1 VNDPNSAEHQRS
13 HDSVVPAA
21 EDFAKSRAGWRAGLG
36 GDRALRQQAVDLQ
49 QRADDHHY
57 TYTWE
62 WLGVPIIRLPDD
74 IVVLQ
79 EIFWS
84 YRPQRVVE
92 TGVARGGSMLL
103 DASLM
108 RLCDEK
114 PAVLGIDL
122 QIFPHTIDA
131 LEGHPMARGVDL
143 LEADSTSDTA
153 GDAARDFLAGAERA
167 VVVLDSNHTH
177 DHVLAELRLLAPLL
191 PVGGLVLVAD
201 TLVEEFPA
209 GYYDNRPWDK
219 GNNPATAVRA
229 FLDERLDFEL
239 AQEWSR
245 RALVTE
251 FRDGVLRRVGPATGT

>member
-1 VNDPNSAEHQRS
+1 MNDLSGDEKRS
-13 HDSVVPAA
+13 HDDVVPAA
-21 EDFAKSRAGWRAGLG
+21 EEFAACRTTWRESLAGDTL
-36 GDRALRQQAVDLQ
+36 LRQQAVDLQ

-108 RLCDEK
+108 RLCDQE

-122 QIFPHTIDA
+122 KIFQHTVDA
-131 LEGHPMARGVDL
+131 LRAHPMASGVEL
-143 LEADSTSDTA
+143 VEADSTSATA
-153 GDAARDFLAGAERA
+153 AAAARTFLAGADRA
-167 VVVLDSNHTH
+167 VLVLDSNHTH
-177 DHVLAELRLLAPLL
+177 EHVLAELRLLAPLL

-201 TLVEEFPA
+201 TLIEEFPA
-209 GYYDNRPWDK
+209 GYYDNRPWDR
-219 GNNPATAVRA
+219 GNNPATAVQA
-229 FLDERLDFEL
+229 FLAECPDF
-239 AQEWSR
+239 APAAEWAR

-251 FRDGVLRRVGPATGT
+251 FRDGVLRRVVPSANM